1 MIRIY
6 FPSSMGQK
14 KTGVDLTSKYI
25 KKLFE
30 KSNNDIQ
37 KSPLLIQAKNDQ
49 ENASNEVRKSLLSHN
64 LIKLYR
70 SNMSVSR
77 PTINIGG
84 DHSMAIAT
92 IAASLQKYGSNLKV
106 IWFDAHG
113 DINTRKT
120 SPSGNYHGMPLA
132 FLTGLDDDFSMFP
145 FLNYV
150 PRLKFENILYLGI
163 RDLDDGEKQVLKDK
177 KIKYIKS
184 ADINNNGKKSFEII
198 KAFIGNDPVH
208 LSFDVD
214 GLDPIEMPSTGT
226 TAKKGVHVNAIKPIL
241 DKLMQN
247 PNFVNMD
254 ITEFNLEIGDAKDK
268 DTSIKNFTKLFQK
281 YL

>member
-6 FPSSMGQK
+6 FPSSMGQTK
-14 KTGVDLTSKYI
+14 IGVELTCKYLN
-25 KKLFE
+25 KLFE
-30 KSNNDIQ
+30 KTKIIPNIVI
-37 KSPLLIQAKNDQ
+37 KTKNDQ
-49 ENASNEVRKSLLSHN
+49 ETTSQQLRKSLLSEN

-70 SNMSVSR
+70 ANLNAKL

-92 IAASLQKYGSNLKV
+92 IGASLQKHGSNLKV

-132 FLTGLDDDFSMFP
+132 FLTGIDHDFTMFP
-145 FLNYV
+145 FLYSI
-150 PRLKFENILYLGI
+150 PELKFENILYLGI
-163 RDLDDGEKQVLKDK
+163 RDLDEGEKKILKEN
-177 KIKYIKS
+177 KIQFIKS
-184 ADINNNGKKSFEII
+184 KNINDDPQKTFDIINN
-198 KAFIGNDPVH
+198 FIGKDPFH

-214 GLDPIEMPSTGT
+214 GLDPIEMPCTGT
-226 TAKKGVHVNAIKPIL
+226 TANRGVHIAAIKPII
-241 DKLMQN
+241 DKLMKKTN
-247 PNFVNMD
+247 IVNMD
-254 ITEFNLEIGDAKDK
+254 ITEFNLELGNTKQQE
-268 DTSIKNFTKLFQK
+268 TSIQNFLKLFQK